1 MKKYFEE
8 YEKFLKE
15 VREETFKEAEKQ
27 AKILNEFIHD
37 WTRLISG
44 EKGIFEQQI
53 NSLPGVIFLHSFK
66 LISWISYEILSAMY
80 FEALRDL
87 RFVFEGSVYGV
98 IYEDAIEKEVFDQLG
113 KRLSSIELK
122 EEIIELLE
130 ICRNKKV
137 YQKRKVDK
145 VDKEKIRKI
154 VNEYFSQENIRP
166 LVPKE
171 RKKYQNVYIKIL
183 SDERFYL
190 PMREQLKECKKHLN
204 LEDEDINELIEVWR
218 KLSRYSHFSYP
229 YLDFIIRN
237 PRSLFI
243 EMFNKNF
250 LNESLSLCSKCL
262 DFFYLVFA
270 WRFRRI
276 KKLKNKIL
284 QTIKWWKINY
294 PDSFP
299 LTQRYLDRLIR

>member
-1 MKKYFEE
+1 MEKYFEE

-15 VREETFKEAEKQ
+15 VREETYKKAEKD
-27 AKILNEFIHD
+27 AKILIGFIAD
-37 WTRLISG
+37 WTCLISG
-44 EKGIFEQQI
+44 EKWIFEQQI
-53 NSLPGVIFLHSFK
+53 NSLPGVVFLHSFK
-66 LISWISYEILSAMY
+66 LISWISYEILSTMY

-98 IYEDAIEKEVFDQLG
+98 IYEDAIEKEVCDQLG

-137 YQKRKVDK
+137 LQKRK
-145 VDKEKIRKI
+145 VDKEKIREI

-166 LVPKE
+166 MVPKE
-171 RKKYQNVYIKIL
+171 KKKYQNVYIKIL
-183 SDERFYL
+183 SDERLYL

-204 LEDEDINELIEVWR
+204 LENKDINELTEVWR
-218 KLSRYSHFSYP
+218 KLSRYLHFSYP

-243 EMFNKNF
+243 EMFNKDF

>member
-1 MKKYFEE
+1 MEKYFEE

-15 VREETFKEAEKQ
+15 VREETYKKAEKD
-27 AKILNEFIHD
+27 AKILIGFIAD
-37 WTRLISG
+37 WTCLISG
-44 EKGIFEQQI
+44 EKWIFEQQI
-53 NSLPGVIFLHSFK
+53 NSLPGVVFLHSFK
-66 LISWISYEILSAMY
+66 LISWISYEILSTMY

-98 IYEDAIEKEVFDQLG
+98 IYEDAIEKEVCDQLG

-137 YQKRKVDK
+137 LQKRK
-145 VDKEKIRKI
+145 VDKEKIREI

-166 LVPKE
+166 MVPKE
-171 RKKYQNVYIKIL
+171 KKKYQNVYIKIL
-183 SDERFYL
+183 SDERLYL
-190 PMREQLKECKKHLN
+190 PMHEQLKECKKHLN
-204 LEDEDINELIEVWR
+204 LENKDINELTEVWR
-218 KLSRYSHFSYP
+218 KLSRYLHFSYP

-243 EMFNKNF
+243 EMFNKDF

-262 DFFYLVFA
+262 DFFFLVFA
-270 WRFRRI
+270 WRFGRI
-276 KKLKNKIL
+276 EELKNKIL
-284 QTIKWWKINY
+284 QTIEWWKNNY
-294 PDSFP
+294 PDIFP
-299 LTQRYLDRLIR
+299 LTQKYLDKLIK

>member
-98 IYEDAIEKEVFDQLG
+98 IYEDSIEKEVYDQFG
-113 KRLSSIELK
+113 TVPSSIELK
-122 EEIIELLE
+122 EEIIDLLE
-130 ICRNKKV
+130 KCRNEKV
-137 YQKRKVDK
+137 FQKRK

-154 VNEYFSQENIRP
+154 VNEYFSQKNIRP
-166 LVPKE
+166 MDPEEKG
-171 RKKYQNVYIKIL
+171 KYQNLYIEIL
-183 SDERFYL
+183 SDERLYL
-190 PMREQLKECKKHLN
+190 SMREQLEECKKHLN
-204 LEDEDINELIEVWR
+204 LENEDIKELIGVWR

-229 YLDFIIRN
+229 YLDFIIKN
-237 PRSLFI
+237 PDSLFI
-243 EMFNKNF
+243 EMFNKDF
-250 LNESLSLCSKCL
+250 FNESISLCSKCL

-270 WRFRRI
+270 WRFGGI
-276 KKLKNKIL
+276 KEIKNKLL
-284 QTIKWWKINY
+284 QTIKWWENNY
-294 PDSFP
+294 PDMFP
-299 LTQRYLDRLIR
+299 LTQKYLDKLIR